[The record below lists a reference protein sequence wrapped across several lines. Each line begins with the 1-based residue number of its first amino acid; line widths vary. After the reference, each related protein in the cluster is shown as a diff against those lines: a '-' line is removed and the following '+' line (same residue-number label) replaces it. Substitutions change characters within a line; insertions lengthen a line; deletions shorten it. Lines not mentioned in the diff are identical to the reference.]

1 MLPYALSKTFSVGW
15 ASKKVEGF
23 HHTPVLIPIDKDN
36 LPAFIHNHRDWLLL
50 VCNAKEYVSEL
61 LLKFTYRDMFHYCL
75 QVFGGAEFFWH
86 PSETTAKKVSQGRR
100 ISRITRFLLC
110 LGQDFAFYLNAF
122 SEVYQQAYFYA
133 GGFQVV
139 NELGAVGR
147 MEVFDGFQ
155 FEDDF
160 VFNKDKRH
168 AFQVSS

>member
-75 QVFGGAEFFWH
+75 QVGVRVFFG
-86 PSETTAKKVSQGRR
+86 TD
-100 ISRITRFLLC
+100 FLALE
-110 LGQDFAFYLNAF
+110 G
-122 SEVYQQAYFYA
+122 
-133 GGFQVV
+133 
-139 NELGAVGR
+139 
-147 MEVFDGFQ
+147 
-155 FEDDF
+155 
-160 VFNKDKRH
+160 H
-168 AFQVSS
+168 SSALSVTCRGI